1 LLTGFP
7 SIMPL
12 SEADQARLNEFAK
25 RASSAFSKSN
35 LAEVRQLYGEVLSL
49 DPRHAEANYW
59 LGYLECREG
68 NPEAGAAHLKT
79 ASTAALETAQWLA
92 PDSFVELGMA
102 LNTLGREAEAAESF
116 EVVLERFP
124 AYTEGQLKLAG
135 EMESDEHLVE
145 SAIDACHRG
154 LLVNGRHPDLLK
166 KIAELLEHE
175 LRWDEAADFWVHL
188 CEVTNPNANIHLRI
202 GLCRLRHNGNGQAA
216 RAEFEKALE
225 IEPDHEAATFA
236 LAERLDYE
244 GEFDE
249 VISRLERLAQAR
261 PDSARVPL
269 TLANFLCKYDRID
282 EAILQWRNGLAKEPK
297 WDDSWRNLGFGLE
310 HLDRIDEAVD
320 AYRQAAQAAPANS
333 ENHRYLG
340 SALQDAGQL
349 DKALDA
355 FGQAIKAD
363 PENAEAHWGRFWVSA
378 LRGDFPKAWEDYEW
392 RWKLR
397 ERTTPELDDS
407 APLWEGGDLSGQT
420 FFLRAEQGY
429 GDTIQTIRYAPILAE
444 MGATV
449 KVGCPPALAR
459 LLTDAPGVSEV
470 ITGNAGRVIF
480 NSHQALFSLP
490 RILGTTL
497 DNIPGTVPY
506 LTAPSQSGV
515 ELPATKGVF
524 RIGLTWHGSGS
535 HNPDRRSVPF
545 EQLLP
550 LLEQERTMFFSLQL
564 GDASH
569 DPARADAEN
578 KLADLS
584 PLMDD
589 FASTAALIE
598 QLDLVITIDTAV
610 AHLAGALGKPTW
622 LLLSAAPDWRWM
634 LGRSDSPWYPSMRLF
649 RQAKLG
655 DWSDPLAKLRAE
667 LARTV

>member
-1 LLTGFP
+1 
-7 SIMPL
+7 MPL
-12 SEADQARLNEFAK
+12 SEADKARVKEFAK
-25 RASSAFSKSN
+25 RASSAFAESN
-35 LAEVRQLYGEVLSL
+35 LAEVRQQYGEVLVL

-59 LGYLECREG
+59 LGYLECRDG

-79 ASTAALETAQWLA
+79 ASDSALETAQWLA

-154 LLVNGRHPDLLK
+154 LLVNSRHPDLLK

-188 CEVTNPNANIHLRI
+188 CEVTNPNPNIHLRI
-202 GLCRLRHNGNGQAA
+202 GLCRLRHNGDGQAA

-249 VISRLERLAQAR
+249 VISRLKRLAKAR

-269 TLANFLCKYDRID
+269 TLANFLRKYDRID

>member
-1 LLTGFP
+1 
-7 SIMPL
+7 MPL
-12 SEADQARLNEFAK
+12 SEADKARVKEFAK
-25 RASSAFSKSN
+25 RASSAFAESN
-35 LAEVRQLYGEVLSL
+35 LAEVRQQYGEVLVL
-49 DPRHAEANYW
+49 DPGHAEANYW
-59 LGYLECREG
+59 LGYLECRDG
-68 NPEAGAAHLKT
+68 SPEAGAAHLKT
-79 ASTAALETAQWLA
+79 ASDSALETAQWLA

-154 LLVNGRHPDLLK
+154 LLVNSRHPDLLK

-188 CEVTNPNANIHLRI
+188 CEVTNPNPNIHLRI
-202 GLCRLRHNGNGQAA
+202 GLCRLRHNGDGQAA

-249 VISRLERLAQAR
+249 VISRLERLAKAR
-261 PDSARVPL
+261 PDSALVPL
-269 TLANFLCKYDRID
+269 TLANFLRKYDRID

>member
-1 LLTGFP
+1 
-7 SIMPL
+7 MPL

-49 DPRHAEANYW
+49 DPRHAVANYW
-59 LGYLECREG
+59 LGYLECRKG
-68 NPEAGAAHLKT
+68 NSEAGAAHLKT

-116 EVVLERFP
+116 EVILERFP
-124 AYTEGQLKLAG
+124 AYTEGQLKLAE
-135 EMESDEHLVE
+135 EMEADEHLVE

-154 LLVNGRHPDLLK
+154 LLVNGRHPGLLK

-188 CEVTNPNANIHLRI
+188 CEITKPNANIHLRI
-202 GLCRLRHNGNGQAA
+202 GLCRLRHNDDGRAA

-249 VISRLERLAQAR
+249 VISRLERLAKAR

-269 TLANFLCKYDRID
+269 TLANFLGKYDRID

-310 HLDRIDEAVD
+310 HRDRIDEAVD

-459 LLTDAPGVSEV
+459 LLTNAPGVSEV

>member
-1 LLTGFP
+1 
-7 SIMPL
+7 MPL

-49 DPRHAEANYW
+49 DPRHAVANYW
-59 LGYLECREG
+59 LGYLECRES

-124 AYTEGQLKLAG
+124 AYTEGQLKLAE
-135 EMESDEHLVE
+135 EMEADEHLVE

-154 LLVNGRHPDLLK
+154 LLVNGRHPGLLK

-188 CEVTNPNANIHLRI
+188 CEVTKPNANIHLRI
-202 GLCRLRHNGNGQAA
+202 GLCRLRHNGDGQAA

-249 VISRLERLAQAR
+249 VISRLERLAKSR

-269 TLANFLCKYDRID
+269 TLANFLRKYDRID
-282 EAILQWRNGLAKEPK
+282 EAILQWRNGLAKDPK

-429 GDTIQTIRYAPILAE
+429 GDTIQIIRYAPILAE

-535 HNPDRRSVPF
+535 QNPDRRSVPF

-550 LLEQERTMFFSLQL
+550 LLEQERAMFFSLQL

>member
-1 LLTGFP
+1 
-7 SIMPL
+7 MPL
-12 SEADQARLNEFAK
+12 SEADQARLNELAK
-25 RASSAFSKSN
+25 RASSAFAESN

-124 AYTEGQLKLAG
+124 AYTEGQLKLAE
-135 EMESDEHLVE
+135 EMEADEHLVE

-154 LLVNGRHPDLLK
+154 LLVNGRHPGLLK

-188 CEVTNPNANIHLRI
+188 CEVTKPNANIHLRI
-202 GLCRLRHNGNGQAA
+202 GLCRLRHNGDGQAA

-225 IEPDHEAATFA
+225 IEPNHEAATFA

-269 TLANFLCKYDRID
+269 TLANFLRKYDRID

-515 ELPATKGVF
+515 ELPATKGIF

>member
-1 LLTGFP
+1 
-7 SIMPL
+7 MPL
-12 SEADQARLNEFAK
+12 SEADQSRVNEFAK
-25 RASSAFSKSN
+25 RASLAFAESN
-35 LAEVRQLYGEVLSL
+35 LAEVRQQYGEVLVL
-49 DPRHAEANYW
+49 DPGHAEANYW
-59 LGYLECREG
+59 LGYLECRDG

-79 ASTAALETAQWLA
+79 ASDSALETAQWLA

-154 LLVNGRHPDLLK
+154 LLVNGRHLGLLK

-175 LRWDEAADFWVHL
+175 VRWDEAADFWVHL
-188 CEVTNPNANIHLRI
+188 CEVTNPNPNIHLRI
-202 GLCRLRHNGNGQAA
+202 GLCRLRHNGDGQAA

-236 LAERLDYE
+236 LAERLDHE
-244 GEFDE
+244 GEFEE
-249 VISRLERLAQAR
+249 VISRLERLAKAR

-269 TLANFLCKYDRID
+269 TLANFLRKYDRVD

-320 AYRQAAQAAPANS
+320 AYRKAAQAAPANS

-378 LRGDFPKAWEDYEW
+378 LRGDFPKAWDDYEW
-392 RWKLR
+392 RWKLK

-497 DNIPGTVPY
+497 GNIPGTVPY

-515 ELPATKGVF
+515 ELPATNGVF

-535 HNPDRRSVPF
+535 QNPDRRSVAF

-550 LLEQERTMFFSLQL
+550 LLEQERAMFFSLQL
-564 GDASH
+564 GDAAH

-578 KLADLS
+578 RLADLS

>member
-1 LLTGFP
+1 
-7 SIMPL
+7 MPL
-12 SEADQARLNEFAK
+12 SEAEKARVKEFAK
-25 RASSAFSKSN
+25 RASSAFAESN
-35 LAEVRQLYGEVLSL
+35 LAEVRQQYGEVLVL
-49 DPRHAEANYW
+49 DPGHAEANYW

-79 ASTAALETAQWLA
+79 ASDSALETAQWLA
-92 PDSFVELGMA
+92 PDSFVELGIA

-124 AYTEGQLKLAG
+124 AYTEGQLNLAI
-135 EMESDEHLVE
+135 EMEEDEHLVE

-154 LLVNGRHPDLLK
+154 LLVNGRHPGLLK

-188 CEVTNPNANIHLRI
+188 CEVTNPNPNIHLRI
-202 GLCRLRHNGNGQAA
+202 GLCRLRHNSDGQAA

-249 VISRLERLAQAR
+249 VISRLERLAKAR

-269 TLANFLCKYDRID
+269 TLANFLRKYDRVD

-459 LLTDAPGVSEV
+459 LLTDSPGVSEV

-515 ELPATKGVF
+515 ELPATKGLF

-535 HNPDRRSVPF
+535 HNPDRRSVAF

-550 LLEQERTMFFSLQL
+550 LLEQERAMFFSLQL
-564 GDASH
+564 GDAAH

-578 KLADLS
+578 RLADLS

>member
-1 LLTGFP
+1 
-7 SIMPL
+7 MPL
-12 SEADQARLNEFAK
+12 SEAEQARLNELAK
-25 RASSAFSKSN
+25 RASSAFAESN

-49 DPRHAEANYW
+49 DPRHAEASYW

-68 NPEAGAAHLKT
+68 NPETGAAHLKT

-124 AYTEGQLKLAG
+124 AYTEGQLKLAE
-135 EMESDEHLVE
+135 EMEADEHLVE

-154 LLVNGRHPDLLK
+154 LLVNGRHPGLLK

-188 CEVTNPNANIHLRI
+188 CEVTKPNANIHLRI
-202 GLCRLRHNGNGQAA
+202 GLCRLRHNGDGQAA

-249 VISRLERLAQAR
+249 VISRLEYLAKAR

-269 TLANFLCKYDRID
+269 TLANFLRKYDRID

-429 GDTIQTIRYAPILAE
+429 GDTIQIIRYAPILAE

-470 ITGNAGRVIF
+470 ITGKARRVIF

-550 LLEQERTMFFSLQL
+550 LLEQEPTMFFSLQL

-578 KLADLS
+578 KLADVS

>member
-1 LLTGFP
+1 
-7 SIMPL
+7 MPL

-124 AYTEGQLKLAG
+124 AYTEGQLNLAI
-135 EMESDEHLVE
+135 EMEEDEHLVE

-154 LLVNGRHPDLLK
+154 LLVNGRHPGLLK

-188 CEVTNPNANIHLRI
+188 CEVTNPNPNIHLRI
-202 GLCRLRHNGNGQAA
+202 GLCRLRHNSDGQAA

-249 VISRLERLAQAR
+249 VISRLERLAKAR

-269 TLANFLCKYDRID
+269 TLANFLRKYDRVD

-320 AYRQAAQAAPANS
+320 AYRKAAQAAPANS

-378 LRGDFPKAWEDYEW
+378 LRGDFPKAWDYYEW
-392 RWKLR
+392 RWKLK

-506 LTAPSQSGV
+506 LTVPSQSSV

-535 HNPDRRSVPF
+535 HNPDRRSVAF

-550 LLEQERTMFFSLQL
+550 LLEQERAMFFSLQL
-564 GDASH
+564 GDAAH

-578 KLADLS
+578 RLADLS

>member
-1 LLTGFP
+1 
-7 SIMPL
+7 MPL
-12 SEADQARLNEFAK
+12 SEADQSRVNEFAK
-25 RASSAFSKSN
+25 RASSAFAESN
-35 LAEVRQLYGEVLSL
+35 LAEVRQQYGEVLVL
-49 DPRHAEANYW
+49 DPGHAEANYW
-59 LGYLECREG
+59 LGYLECRDG

-79 ASTAALETAQWLA
+79 ASDSALETAQWLA

-124 AYTEGQLKLAG
+124 AYIEGQLKLAG

-154 LLVNGRHPDLLK
+154 LLVNGRHLGLLK

-175 LRWDEAADFWVHL
+175 VRWDEAADFWVHL
-188 CEVTNPNANIHLRI
+188 CEVTNPNPNIHLRI
-202 GLCRLRHNGNGQAA
+202 GLCRLRHNGDGQAA

-249 VISRLERLAQAR
+249 VISRLERLAKAR

-269 TLANFLCKYDRID
+269 TLANFLRKYDRVD

-515 ELPATKGVF
+515 ELPATKGLF

-535 HNPDRRSVPF
+535 HNPDRRSVAF

-550 LLEQERTMFFSLQL
+550 LLEQERAMFFSLQL
-564 GDASH
+564 GDAAH

-578 KLADLS
+578 RLADLS

>member
-1 LLTGFP
+1 
-7 SIMPL
+7 MPL
-12 SEADQARLNEFAK
+12 SEADQSRVNEFAK
-25 RASSAFSKSN
+25 RASSAFAESN
-35 LAEVRQLYGEVLSL
+35 LAEVRQQYGEVLVL
-49 DPRHAEANYW
+49 DPGHAEANYW
-59 LGYLECREG
+59 LGYLECRDG

-79 ASTAALETAQWLA
+79 ASDSALETAQWLA

-154 LLVNGRHPDLLK
+154 LLVNGRHLGLLK

-175 LRWDEAADFWVHL
+175 VRWDEAADFWVHL
-188 CEVTNPNANIHLRI
+188 CEVTNPNPNIHLRI
-202 GLCRLRHNGNGQAA
+202 GLCRLRHNGDGQAA

-236 LAERLDYE
+236 LAERLDHE

-249 VISRLERLAQAR
+249 VISRLERLAKAR

-269 TLANFLCKYDRID
+269 TLANFLRKYDRVD

-320 AYRQAAQAAPANS
+320 AYRKAAQAAPANS

-378 LRGDFPKAWEDYEW
+378 LRGDFPKAWDDYEW
-392 RWKLR
+392 RWKLK

-515 ELPATKGVF
+515 ELPATNGVF

-535 HNPDRRSVPF
+535 QNPDRRSVAF

-550 LLEQERTMFFSLQL
+550 LLEQERAMFFSLQL
-564 GDASH
+564 GDAAH

-578 KLADLS
+578 RLADLS

>member
-1 LLTGFP
+1 
-7 SIMPL
+7 MPL
-12 SEADQARLNEFAK
+12 SEAEKARVKEFAK
-25 RASSAFSKSN
+25 RASSAFAESN
-35 LAEVRQLYGEVLSL
+35 LAEVRQQYGEVLVL
-49 DPRHAEANYW
+49 DPGHAEANYW

-79 ASTAALETAQWLA
+79 ASDSALETAQWLA
-92 PDSFVELGMA
+92 PDSFVELGIA

-124 AYTEGQLKLAG
+124 AYTEGQLNLAI
-135 EMESDEHLVE
+135 EMEEDEHLVE

-154 LLVNGRHPDLLK
+154 LLVNGRHPGLLK

-188 CEVTNPNANIHLRI
+188 CEVTNPNPNIHLRI
-202 GLCRLRHNGNGQAA
+202 GLCRLRHNSDGQAA

-249 VISRLERLAQAR
+249 VISRLERLAKAR

-269 TLANFLCKYDRID
+269 TLANFLRKYDRVD

-515 ELPATKGVF
+515 ELPATKGLF

-535 HNPDRRSVPF
+535 HNPDRRSVAF

-550 LLEQERTMFFSLQL
+550 LLEQERAMFFSLQL
-564 GDASH
+564 GDAAH

-578 KLADLS
+578 RLADLS

-634 LGRSDSPWYPSMRLF
+634 LCRSDSPWYPSMRLF

>member
-1 LLTGFP
+1 
-7 SIMPL
+7 MPL
-12 SEADQARLNEFAK
+12 SEADQARLNELAK
-25 RASSAFSKSN
+25 RASSAFAESN

-68 NPEAGAAHLKT
+68 NPETGAAHLKT
-79 ASTAALETAQWLA
+79 ASDSALETAQWLA

-102 LNTLGREAEAAESF
+102 LNTLGREAEADENF

-124 AYTEGQLKLAG
+124 AYTEGQLKLAE
-135 EMESDEHLVE
+135 EMEADEHLVE
-145 SAIDACHRG
+145 FAIDACHRG
-154 LLVNGRHPDLLK
+154 LLVNGRHPGLLK
-166 KIAELLEHE
+166 KIAELLENE

-188 CEVTNPNANIHLRI
+188 RGVANPNPNIHLRI
-202 GLCRLRHNGNGQAA
+202 GLCRLRHNDDGQAA
-216 RAEFEKALE
+216 RTEFEKALE
-225 IEPDHEAATFA
+225 IEPYHEAATFA
-236 LAERLDYE
+236 LVERLDNE

-249 VISRLERLAQAR
+249 VISRLERLAKAQ

-282 EAILQWRNGLAKEPK
+282 EAIRQWRNGLAKEPQ

-310 HLDRIDEAVD
+310 HLDRVDEAVD

-349 DKALDA
+349 DEAFDA
-355 FGQAIKAD
+355 YGQAIKAD
-363 PENAEAHWGRFWVSA
+363 PDNAEAHWGRFWVRA
-378 LRGDFPKAWEDYEW
+378 LRGEFPEAWDDYEW
-392 RWKLR
+392 RWKLS

-459 LLTDAPGVSEV
+459 LFSGAPHISEV
-470 ITGNAGRVIF
+470 ITGDAGKVNF

-497 DNIPGTVPY
+497 NNIPGTVPY
-506 LTAPSQSGV
+506 LSAPSQNSV
-515 ELPATKGVF
+515 ELPATKGTF

-535 HNPDRRSVPF
+535 HNPDRRNVPF

-564 GDASH
+564 GDAAH

-598 QLDLVITIDTAV
+598 QLDLIITIDTAV

-634 LGRSDSPWYPSMRLF
+634 LGRGDSPWYPSMRLF

>member
-1 LLTGFP
+1 
-7 SIMPL
+7 MPL
-12 SEADQARLNEFAK
+12 SEAEKARVKEFAK
-25 RASSAFSKSN
+25 RASSAFAESN
-35 LAEVRQLYGEVLSL
+35 LAEVRQQYGEVLVL
-49 DPRHAEANYW
+49 DPGHAEANYW

-79 ASTAALETAQWLA
+79 ASDSALETAQWLA
-92 PDSFVELGMA
+92 PDSFVELGIA

-124 AYTEGQLKLAG
+124 AYTEGQLNLAI
-135 EMESDEHLVE
+135 EMEEDEHLVE

-154 LLVNGRHPDLLK
+154 LLVNGRHPGLLK

-188 CEVTNPNANIHLRI
+188 CEVTNPNPNIHLRI
-202 GLCRLRHNGNGQAA
+202 GLCRLRHNSDGQAA

-249 VISRLERLAQAR
+249 VISRLERLAKAR

-269 TLANFLCKYDRID
+269 TLANFLRKYDRVD

-515 ELPATKGVF
+515 ELPATKGLF

-535 HNPDRRSVPF
+535 HNPDRRSVAF

-550 LLEQERTMFFSLQL
+550 LLEQERAMFFSLQL
-564 GDASH
+564 GDAAH

-578 KLADLS
+578 RLADLS

>member
-1 LLTGFP
+1 
-7 SIMPL
+7 MPL
-12 SEADQARLNEFAK
+12 SEADQARLNELAK
-25 RASSAFSKSN
+25 RASSAFAESN

-68 NPEAGAAHLKT
+68 NSEAGAAHLKT
-79 ASTAALETAQWLA
+79 ASSAALETAQWLA

-124 AYTEGQLKLAG
+124 AYTEGQLKLAE
-135 EMESDEHLVE
+135 EMEADEHLVE

-154 LLVNGRHPDLLK
+154 LLVNGRNPGLLK

-188 CEVTNPNANIHLRI
+188 REITKPNANIHLRI
-202 GLCRLRHNGNGQAA
+202 GLCRLRLSDDGQAA

-225 IEPDHEAATFA
+225 IESDHEAATFA
-236 LAERLDYE
+236 LTERLDAE

-249 VISRLERLAQAR
+249 VISRLERLAKAR

-269 TLANFLCKYDRID
+269 TLANFLRKYDRVD
-282 EAILQWRNGLAKEPK
+282 EAILQWRDGLAKEPQ

-320 AYRQAAQAAPANS
+320 AYRQAAQAAPANA

-340 SALQDAGQL
+340 SALQDACQL
-349 DKALDA
+349 DEALDA
-355 FGQAIKAD
+355 YGQAIKTD
-363 PENAEAHWGRFWVSA
+363 PDNAEAHWGRFWVRA
-378 LRGDFPKAWEDYEW
+378 LRGEFPKAWDDYEW

-407 APLWEGGDLSGQT
+407 APLWEGGDISGQT

-459 LLTDAPGVSEV
+459 LFSGAPGVSEV
-470 ITGNAGRVIF
+470 ITGNAGTVNF

-506 LTAPSQSGV
+506 LTAPSQDGI

-564 GDASH
+564 GDAAH
-569 DPARADAEN
+569 DPARADAETR
-578 KLADLS
+578 LADLS

-634 LGRSDSPWYPSMRLF
+634 LGRDDSPWYPSIRLF

>member
-1 LLTGFP
+1 
-7 SIMPL
+7 MPL
-12 SEADQARLNEFAK
+12 SEADQERLNKLAK
-25 RASSAFSKSN
+25 RASSAFAESD
-35 LAEVRQLYGEVLSL
+35 LAEVRQLYGEVLIL
-49 DPRHAEANYW
+49 DSGHAEANYW

-124 AYTEGQLKLAG
+124 AYTEGQLKLAE
-135 EMESDEHLVE
+135 EMEADEHLVE

-154 LLVNGRHPDLLK
+154 LLVNGRHPCLLK
-166 KIAELLEHE
+166 KIAELLENE
-175 LRWDEAADFWVHL
+175 LRWEEAADFWVHL
-188 CEVTNPNANIHLRI
+188 CGVANPNPNIHLRI
-202 GLCRLRHNGNGQAA
+202 GLCRLRHNDDAQAA
-216 RAEFEKALE
+216 RVEFEKALE

-236 LAERLDYE
+236 LAERLDEE
-244 GEFDE
+244 GEFDD
-249 VISRLERLAQAR
+249 VISRLERLAKAR

-269 TLANFLCKYDRID
+269 TLANFLRKYDRID
-282 EAILQWRNGLAKEPK
+282 EAIPQWRDGLAKEPK

-320 AYRQAAQAAPANS
+320 AYRQAAQAAPDNA

-349 DKALDA
+349 DEALDA
-355 FGQAIKAD
+355 YGQAIKAD
-363 PENAEAHWGRFWVSA
+363 PENAEAHWGRFWVRA

-429 GDTIQTIRYAPILAE
+429 GDTIQTIRYAPILAD

-459 LLTDAPGVSEV
+459 LLSDAPGISEV
-470 ITGNAGRVIF
+470 ITGNAGRVNF

-550 LLEQERTMFFSLQL
+550 MLGQERAMFFSLQL
-564 GDASH
+564 GDAAY

-634 LGRSDSPWYPSMRLF
+634 LGHSDSPWYPSMRLF

-655 DWSDPLAKLRAE
+655 DWGEPLAKLREE

>member
-1 LLTGFP
+1 
-7 SIMPL
+7 MPL
-12 SEADQARLNEFAK
+12 SEADQSRVNEFAK
-25 RASSAFSKSN
+25 RASSAFAESN
-35 LAEVRQLYGEVLSL
+35 LAEVRQQYGEVLVL
-49 DPRHAEANYW
+49 DPGHAEANYW
-59 LGYLECREG
+59 LGYLECRDG

-79 ASTAALETAQWLA
+79 ASDSALETAQWLA

-124 AYTEGQLKLAG
+124 AYIEGQLKLAG

-154 LLVNGRHPDLLK
+154 LLVNGRHLGLLK

-175 LRWDEAADFWVHL
+175 VRWGEAADFWVHL
-188 CEVTNPNANIHLRI
+188 CEVTNPNPNIHLRI
-202 GLCRLRHNGNGQAA
+202 GLCRLRHNGDGQAA

-249 VISRLERLAQAR
+249 VISRLERLAKAR

-269 TLANFLCKYDRID
+269 TLANFLRKYDRVD

-320 AYRQAAQAAPANS
+320 AYRKAAQAAPANS

-378 LRGDFPKAWEDYEW
+378 LRGDFPKAWDYYEW
-392 RWKLR
+392 RWKLK

>member
-1 LLTGFP
+1 
-7 SIMPL
+7 MPL
-12 SEADQARLNEFAK
+12 SEADQSRVNEFAK
-25 RASSAFSKSN
+25 RASSAFAESN
-35 LAEVRQLYGEVLSL
+35 LAEVRQQYGEVLVL
-49 DPRHAEANYW
+49 DPGHAEANYW
-59 LGYLECREG
+59 LGYLECRDG

-79 ASTAALETAQWLA
+79 ASDSALETAQWLA

-124 AYTEGQLKLAG
+124 AYIEGQLKLAG

-154 LLVNGRHPDLLK
+154 LLVNGRHLGLLK

-236 LAERLDYE
+236 LAGRLDYE

-269 TLANFLCKYDRID
+269 TLANFLRKYDRID

-506 LTAPSQSGV
+506 LTVPSQSSV

-535 HNPDRRSVPF
+535 HNPDRRSVAF

-550 LLEQERTMFFSLQL
+550 LLEQERAMFFSLQL
-564 GDASH
+564 GDASY

>member
-1 LLTGFP
+1 
-7 SIMPL
+7 MPL
-12 SEADQARLNEFAK
+12 SEADQSRVNEFAK
-25 RASSAFSKSN
+25 RASSAFAESN
-35 LAEVRQLYGEVLSL
+35 LAEVRQQYGEVLVL
-49 DPRHAEANYW
+49 DPGHAEANYW
-59 LGYLECREG
+59 LGYLECRDG

-79 ASTAALETAQWLA
+79 ASDSALETAQWLA

-154 LLVNGRHPDLLK
+154 LLVNGRHLGLLK

-175 LRWDEAADFWVHL
+175 VRWDEAADFWVHL
-188 CEVTNPNANIHLRI
+188 CEVTNPNPNIHLRI
-202 GLCRLRHNGNGQAA
+202 GLCRLRHNGDGQAA

-236 LAERLDYE
+236 LAERLDHE
-244 GEFDE
+244 GEFEE
-249 VISRLERLAQAR
+249 VISRLERLAKAR

-269 TLANFLCKYDRID
+269 TLANFLRKYDRVD

-320 AYRQAAQAAPANS
+320 AYRKAAQAAPANS

-378 LRGDFPKAWEDYEW
+378 LRGDFPKAWDDYEW
-392 RWKLR
+392 RWKLK

-497 DNIPGTVPY
+497 GNIPGTVPY

-515 ELPATKGVF
+515 ELPATNGVF

-535 HNPDRRSVPF
+535 QNPDRRSVAF

-550 LLEQERTMFFSLQL
+550 LLEQERAMFFSLQL
-564 GDASH
+564 GDAAH

-578 KLADLS
+578 RLADLS

>member
-1 LLTGFP
+1 
-7 SIMPL
+7 MPL
-12 SEADQARLNEFAK
+12 SEAEKARVKEFAK
-25 RASSAFSKSN
+25 RASSAFAESN
-35 LAEVRQLYGEVLSL
+35 LAEVRQQYGEVLVL
-49 DPRHAEANYW
+49 DPGHAEANYW

-79 ASTAALETAQWLA
+79 ASDSALETAQWLA

-116 EVVLERFP
+116 EVVLEQFP
-124 AYTEGQLKLAG
+124 AYTEGQLNLAI
-135 EMESDEHLVE
+135 EMEEDEHLVE

-154 LLVNGRHPDLLK
+154 LLVNGRHPGLLK

-188 CEVTNPNANIHLRI
+188 CEVTNPNPNIHLRI
-202 GLCRLRHNGNGQAA
+202 GLCRLRHNSDGQAA

-249 VISRLERLAQAR
+249 VISRLERLAKAR

-269 TLANFLCKYDRID
+269 TLANFLRKYDRID

>member
-1 LLTGFP
+1 
-7 SIMPL
+7 MPL

-49 DPRHAEANYW
+49 DPRHAVANYW

-68 NPEAGAAHLKT
+68 NSEAGAAHLKT

-124 AYTEGQLKLAG
+124 AYIEGQLKLAE
-135 EMESDEHLVE
+135 EMEADEHLVE

-154 LLVNGRHPDLLK
+154 LLVNGRHPRLLK

-188 CEVTNPNANIHLRI
+188 CEVTKPNANIHLRI
-202 GLCRLRHNGNGQAA
+202 GLCRLRHNGDGQAA

-249 VISRLERLAQAR
+249 VISRLERLAKAR

-269 TLANFLCKYDRID
+269 TLANFLGKYDRID

-310 HLDRIDEAVD
+310 HRDRIDEAVD

-459 LLTDAPGVSEV
+459 LLTNAPGVSEV

-598 QLDLVITIDTAV
+598 QLDLVITIDTAM

>member
-1 LLTGFP
+1 
-7 SIMPL
+7 MPL
-12 SEADQARLNEFAK
+12 SEADQARLNELAK
-25 RASSAFSKSN
+25 RASSAFAESN
-35 LAEVRQLYGEVLSL
+35 LAEVWQLYGEVLSL

-79 ASTAALETAQWLA
+79 ASTAALETALWLA

-116 EVVLERFP
+116 EVILERFP
-124 AYTEGQLKLAG
+124 AYTEGQLKLAE
-135 EMESDEHLVE
+135 EMEADEHLVE

-154 LLVNGRHPDLLK
+154 LLVNGRHPGLLK

-188 CEVTNPNANIHLRI
+188 CEVTKPNANIHLRI
-202 GLCRLRHNGNGQAA
+202 GLCRLRHNDDGQAA

-249 VISRLERLAQAR
+249 VISRLERLAKAR

-269 TLANFLCKYDRID
+269 TLANFLGKYDRID

-310 HLDRIDEAVD
+310 HRDRIDEAVD

-459 LLTDAPGVSEV
+459 LLTNAPGVSEV

>member
-1 LLTGFP
+1 
-7 SIMPL
+7 MPL
-12 SEADQARLNEFAK
+12 SEADQSRVNEFAK
-25 RASSAFSKSN
+25 RASSAFAESN
-35 LAEVRQLYGEVLSL
+35 LAEVRQQYGEVLVL
-49 DPRHAEANYW
+49 DPGHAEANYW
-59 LGYLECREG
+59 LGYLECRDG

-79 ASTAALETAQWLA
+79 ASDSALETAQWLA

-124 AYTEGQLKLAG
+124 AYIEGQLKLAG

-154 LLVNGRHPDLLK
+154 LLVNGRHLGLLK

-175 LRWDEAADFWVHL
+175 VRWDEAADFWVHL
-188 CEVTNPNANIHLRI
+188 CEVTNPNPNIHLRI
-202 GLCRLRHNGNGQAA
+202 GLCRLRHNGDGQAA

-236 LAERLDYE
+236 LAERLDHE

-249 VISRLERLAQAR
+249 VISRLERLAKAR

-269 TLANFLCKYDRID
+269 TLANFLRKYDRVD

-320 AYRQAAQAAPANS
+320 AYRKAAQAAPANS

-515 ELPATKGVF
+515 ELPATKGLF

-535 HNPDRRSVPF
+535 HNPDRRSVAF

-550 LLEQERTMFFSLQL
+550 LLEQERAMFFSLQL
-564 GDASH
+564 GDAAH

-578 KLADLS
+578 RLADLS

>member
-1 LLTGFP
+1 
-7 SIMPL
+7 MPL
-12 SEADQARLNEFAK
+12 SEADQSRVNEFAK
-25 RASSAFSKSN
+25 RASSAFAESN
-35 LAEVRQLYGEVLSL
+35 LAEVRQQYGEVLVL
-49 DPRHAEANYW
+49 DPGHAEANYW
-59 LGYLECREG
+59 LGYLECRDG

-79 ASTAALETAQWLA
+79 ASDSALETAQWLA

-124 AYTEGQLKLAG
+124 AYIEGQLKLAG

-154 LLVNGRHPDLLK
+154 LLVNGRHLGLLK

-175 LRWDEAADFWVHL
+175 VRWDEAADFWVHL
-188 CEVTNPNANIHLRI
+188 CEVTNPNPNIHLRI
-202 GLCRLRHNGNGQAA
+202 GLCRLRHNGDGQAA

-236 LAERLDYE
+236 LAERLDHE

-249 VISRLERLAQAR
+249 VISRLERLAKAR

-269 TLANFLCKYDRID
+269 TLANFLRKYDRVD

-320 AYRQAAQAAPANS
+320 AYRKAAQAAPANS

-378 LRGDFPKAWEDYEW
+378 LRGDFPKAWDYYEW
-392 RWKLR
+392 RWKLK

-506 LTAPSQSGV
+506 LTVPSQSSV

-535 HNPDRRSVPF
+535 HNPDRRSVAF

-550 LLEQERTMFFSLQL
+550 LLEQERAMFFSLQL
-564 GDASH
+564 GDAAH

-578 KLADLS
+578 RLADLS

>member
-1 LLTGFP
+1 
-7 SIMPL
+7 MPL
-12 SEADQARLNEFAK
+12 SEADQSRVNEFAK
-25 RASSAFSKSN
+25 RASLAFAESN
-35 LAEVRQLYGEVLSL
+35 LAEVRQQYGEVLVL
-49 DPRHAEANYW
+49 DPGHAEANYW
-59 LGYLECREG
+59 LGYLECRDG

-79 ASTAALETAQWLA
+79 ASDSALETAQWLA

-154 LLVNGRHPDLLK
+154 LLVNGRHLGLLK

-175 LRWDEAADFWVHL
+175 VRWDEAADFWVHL
-188 CEVTNPNANIHLRI
+188 CEVTNPNPNIHLRI
-202 GLCRLRHNGNGQAA
+202 GLCRVRHNGDGQAA

-236 LAERLDYE
+236 LAERLDHE

-249 VISRLERLAQAR
+249 VISRLERLAKAR

-269 TLANFLCKYDRID
+269 TLANFLRKYDRVD

-320 AYRQAAQAAPANS
+320 AYRKAAQAAPANS

-378 LRGDFPKAWEDYEW
+378 LRGDFPKAWDDYEW
-392 RWKLR
+392 RWKLK

-497 DNIPGTVPY
+497 GNIPGTVPY

-515 ELPATKGVF
+515 ELPATNGVF

-535 HNPDRRSVPF
+535 QNPDRRSVAF

-550 LLEQERTMFFSLQL
+550 LLEQERAMFFSLQL
-564 GDASH
+564 GDAAH

-578 KLADLS
+578 RLADLS

>member
-1 LLTGFP
+1 
-7 SIMPL
+7 MPL
-12 SEADQARLNEFAK
+12 SEADQARLNELAK
-25 RASSAFSKSN
+25 RASSAFAESN
-35 LAEVRQLYGEVLSL
+35 LAEVWQLYGEVLSL

-124 AYTEGQLKLAG
+124 AYTEGQLKLAE
-135 EMESDEHLVE
+135 EMEADEHLVE

-154 LLVNGRHPDLLK
+154 LLVNGLHPGLLK

-188 CEVTNPNANIHLRI
+188 CEVTKPNANIHLRI
-202 GLCRLRHNGNGQAA
+202 GLCRLRHNDDGRAA

-249 VISRLERLAQAR
+249 VISRLERLAKAR

-269 TLANFLCKYDRID
+269 TLANFLGKYDRID

-310 HLDRIDEAVD
+310 HRDRIDEAVD

-459 LLTDAPGVSEV
+459 LLTNAPGVSEV